1 MADQEI
7 REGDPDPPRK
17 KKPLPDD
24 DDDDD
29 DRPRKRKRRDDDDE
43 DDDRP
48 RRKIRRESADDG
60 GVSSVIPYR
69 NGAALFAYYCGVF
82 GVISC
87 FLGPLAIFGAV
98 PLILGILGLKK
109 ASEDPE
115 ARGKAHA
122 WTGIVLGVLELLVG
136 CGFSGLI
143 GYGIVTGK

>member
-1 MADQEI
+1 MADEDI
-7 REGDPDPPRK
+7 REGDPDLPRK
-17 KKPLPDD
+17 KKPLQDD

-29 DRPRKRKRRDDDDE
+29 DRPRKRKRRDDDD

-48 RRKIRRESADDG
+48 RRNVRRERADDG

-69 NGAALFAYYCGVF
+69 VF
-82 GVISC
+82 GLISC

-122 WTGIVLGVLELLVG
+122 WTGIVLGALELLVG
-136 CGFSGLI
+136 CGVSGLI
-143 GYGIVTGK
+143 GYGIVAGK